1 MSVCMRHSSY
11 SKIFIPIYILVF
23 LLPFLPLLREI
34 VPIELGKNYTLI
46 GFSKEFL
53 IILFIYSS
61 LAYLFITQPNLV
73 MNWRI
78 GILLLFL
85 FYGFFHIVITTASFS
100 NAINNFRLLFL
111 NVVLCA
117 AIMFLHLNSKIFP
130 NQKAIF
136 NLILYSAVFVSLFGL
151 YEKFIEPNIIDLYKL
166 TYPTVLKNL
175 GIPGFERVRIASTL
189 GNPINLGLFVVV
201 GFISAVYIME
211 TSNKKA
217 PYIFGF
223 LCMLLFAFVS
233 LLTLSRT
240 AYGSFLISIIIY
252 IFFKILS
259 VKKLQNK
266 FLFLS
271 LGLLFFTLIYIVINK
286 IGGMIWLRL
295 FQSVDVETLHADPR
309 IEQWRPLLKDLFE
322 WPFNFLW
329 GFGLGNSGTSG
340 LSGDFKYIE
349 NSFISIFYELGII
362 GLLLFCFILLCYLSN
377 TINLFKR
384 KNKEKQLLG
393 FVLFAYLAVFVFASL
408 FMDAYVNNPFGFYF
422 WLFFAL
428 SNIAVTVSNQ
438 AEIIR
443 G

>member
-1 MSVCMRHSSY
+1 MNNKNRFYSSF
-11 SKIFIPIYILVF
+11 FIVYILVF
-23 LLPFLPLLREI
+23 ILPLLPLVKE
-34 VPIELGKNYTLI
+34 VFPIIRFGENYTFL
-46 GFSKEFL
+46 GFIKEL
-53 IILFIYSS
+53 LVVLFVFGS
-61 LAYLFITQPNLV
+61 ATYLFMARRSLV
-73 MNWRI
+73 INWQV
-78 GILLLFL
+78 GLLLLFL
-85 FYGFFHIVITTASFS
+85 LYGFSHLLVTTASFS
-100 NAINNFRLLFL
+100 NAVNNFRLLFL
-111 NVVLCA
+111 NVVLC
-117 AIMFLHLNSKIFP
+117 ISIIFLYLNKKVFLG
-130 NQKAIF
+130 NRLIF
-136 NLILYSAVFVSLFGL
+136 NLILYSAICVALFGL
-151 YEKFIEPNIIDLYKL
+151 YEKFINPDVINLYQL
-166 TYPTVLKNL
+166 TYSKVVKNL
-175 GIPGFERVRIASTL
+175 GIPGFARVRIASTL

-217 PYIFGF
+217 LSIFCF

-233 LLTLSRT
+233 LFTLSRT
-240 AYGSFLISIIIY
+240 AYGSFLIAIIIY

-286 IGGMIWLRL
+286 IGGMVWLRL

-309 IEQWRPLLKDLFE
+309 IEQWRPLLKDLLE

-428 SNIAVTVSNQ
+428 SNIAVTASNQ
-438 AEIIR
+438 AEIIK